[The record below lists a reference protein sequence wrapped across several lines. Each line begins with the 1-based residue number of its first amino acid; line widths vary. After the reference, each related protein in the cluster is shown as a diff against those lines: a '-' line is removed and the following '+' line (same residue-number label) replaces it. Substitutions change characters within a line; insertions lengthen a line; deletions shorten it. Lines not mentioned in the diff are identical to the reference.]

1 MRHEHDSR
9 IYQLKGFIEDEK
21 RTLGKEAAPSPEL
34 RAMRKERL
42 RLITE
47 RWEDLVATFGD
58 PRRPGWP
65 KRPLHWRG
73 QPVAVDRLE
82 IKEMLKLASM
92 Q

>member
-1 MRHEHDSR
+1 
-9 IYQLKGFIEDEK
+9 
-21 RTLGKEAAPSPEL
+21 
-34 RAMRKERL
+34 MRKERL